1 MDNPGIL
8 LKYNLKLIK
17 RELTLE
23 DIFYTLT
30 KLIKDAV
37 IVTDSSRKIVF
48 LNKASEKI
56 FGYLS
61 EEVLAK
67 SVCMILP
74 QDILANETGS
84 KSGSKEKFIEAVGK
98 SKDGRKIPLE
108 ISKTY
113 WESEKGQFFTLLLRD
128 VSARK
133 STEEKLRYLSF
144 HDNLT
149 GLYNRSYFDEE
160 LKRLDTKRQLPLSVI
175 ICDIDGFKLVND
187 AFGYKKGDYLLKGL
201 SKILKKSCRSED
213 ILARWGGDEFVI
225 LLPKTDDKGIQEIIS
240 RIENKIDSVGSGEIP
255 FNISLGYS
263 TKAKPSE
270 SIETILKEAETS
282 MKQKKLV
289 RSKKVSS
296 DIIATIEKNLHEK
309 SFETREIYERIKKL
323 ALAIGRTLKL
333 SKADMDNLALFSD
346 FHDIGKAAIKASILN
361 KKAKLVEK
369 EWQIMKMHP
378 EIGYRIAKSSTELV
392 KIADAV
398 LAHHENWD
406 GTGYPYH
413 LKGQKIPVLARIIA
427 VVEAYDVMTKGRP
440 YKGPISREEA
450 IGELKR
456 NAKKQFDPQIVSKFE
471 ELMKLKED
479 NLSLFPD

>member
-1 MDNPGIL
+1 VENL
-8 LKYNLKLIK
+8 LKYNFKLTK
-17 RELTLE
+17 RELILE

-30 KLIKDAV
+30 NLIRDAI
-37 IVTDSSRKIVF
+37 IVADSSRKIVF
-48 LNKASEKI
+48 WNKASERI
-56 FGYLS
+56 FGYS
-61 EEVLAK
+61 SAEVLAK
-67 SVCMILP
+67 SISVVLP
-74 QDILANETGS
+74 QDILANTTGS
-84 KSGSKEKFIEAVGK
+84 KSDSKDKYIEAVGRNK
-98 SKDGRKIPLE
+98 AGRKIPLE

-113 WESEKGQFFTLLLRD
+113 WESEKGQFFTLILRD
-128 VSARK
+128 VTARK
-133 STEEKLRYLSF
+133 STEEKLKYLSF

-187 AFGYKKGDYLLKGL
+187 AFGYKEGDELLKGL

-225 LLPKTDDKGIQEIIS
+225 LLPKTDIKGIQDIIC
-240 RIENKIDSVGSGEIP
+240 RIESKISAVGSGEIP

-263 TKAKPSE
+263 IKEKPLD
-270 SIETILKEAETS
+270 SIETVLKEAETS
-282 MKQKKLV
+282 MKQKKLL

-296 DIIATIEKNLHEK
+296 DIIASIEKKLHEK
-309 SFETREIYERIKKL
+309 SAETRETYDRIKKL
-323 ALAIGRTLKL
+323 ALAIGRSLKL
-333 SKADMDNLALFSD
+333 QKADMDNLALFSD

-378 EIGYRIAKSSTELV
+378 EIGYRIAKSSTELAL
-392 KIADAV
+392 IADAI

-413 LKGQKIPVLARIIA
+413 LKGLKIPVAARIIA
-427 VVEAYDVMTKGRP
+427 VVEAYDVMTKGRS
-440 YKGPISREEA
+440 YKKPISREEA
-450 IGELKR
+450 IDELNR
-456 NAKKQFDPQIVSKFE
+456 NSKKQFDPRIVNSFV

-479 NLSLFPD
+479 NLSLFPE

>member
-1 MDNPGIL
+1 
-8 LKYNLKLIK
+8 LKNSFKLTK
-17 RELTLE
+17 RELILE

-30 KLIKDAV
+30 NLIKDAI
-37 IVTDSSRKIVF
+37 IVTNSSRKIVF
-48 LNKASEKI
+48 WNKASEKI
-56 FGYLS
+56 FSYS
-61 EEVLAK
+61 SVEVLAK
-67 SVCMILP
+67 SISIVLP
-74 QDILANETGS
+74 QDILANATGS
-84 KSGSKEKFIEAVGK
+84 KSGPKEKYIEAVGRN
-98 SKDGRKIPLE
+98 KDGRKIPLE

-113 WESEKGQFFTLLLRD
+113 WESEKGQFFTLILRD
-128 VSARK
+128 VTARK

-187 AFGYKKGDYLLKGL
+187 AYGYKEGDELLKGL

-225 LLPKTDDKGIQEIIS
+225 LLPNTDGKGIREIIT
-240 RIENKIDSVGSGEIP
+240 RIENKISVVGSGEIP

-263 TKAKPSE
+263 TKMKPAENIE
-270 SIETILKEAETS
+270 SVLKAAETS
-282 MKQKKLV
+282 MKQKKLIQ
-289 RSKKVSS
+289 SKKVSS
-296 DIIATIEKNLHEK
+296 DIIASIEKKLHEK
-309 SFETREIYERIKKL
+309 SVGTLEINERIKKL
-323 ALAIGRTLKL
+323 ALSLGRSLKL
-333 SKADMDNLALFSD
+333 SKADMDNLALFAD

-369 EWQIMKMHP
+369 EWQIMRMHP

-392 KIADAV
+392 MIADAV

-413 LKGQKIPVLARIIA
+413 LKGSKIPLPARIIA

-440 YKGPISREEA
+440 YRKPVSPDEA
-450 IGELKR
+450 LGELKR
-456 NAKKQFDPQIVSKFE
+456 SSKKQFDPQIVTKFE

-479 NLSLFPD
+479 NLSLFPE